1 MTSEKLDILMKIT
14 DTRNSA
20 LAKALSFDPSYI
32 GRIRT
37 GKRGIP
43 KHMPFVE
50 PAAAFFQKILKR
62 IIKKSFFQKQYAVE
76 KRFPKIGM
84 SLKSFWP
91 HGSKRKE
98 KTSPIQALQIYFYM
112 NFQMLLHLIFQF
124 QLQSR
129 VRKQTS
135 AVQMKKNLLIF
146 TEMPESVRLPSIF
159 SADYV
164 QTKSRIIF
172 CFFPMRI

>member
-62 IIKKSFFQKQYAVE
+62 IIKKSFFQK
-76 KRFPKIGM
+76 
-84 SLKSFWP
+84 
-91 HGSKRKE
+91 
-98 KTSPIQALQIYFYM
+98 
-112 NFQMLLHLIFQF
+112 
-124 QLQSR
+124 
-129 VRKQTS
+129 
-135 AVQMKKNLLIF
+135 
-146 TEMPESVRLPSIF
+146 
-159 SADYV
+159 
-164 QTKSRIIF
+164 
-172 CFFPMRI
+172 